1 MMVVGKSEIKVG
13 IVGLGTV
20 GGGTATVL
28 AENADVIAARATA
41 IRLAAVADIATEKA
55 RAFLDD
61 IGLKDT
67 VLTDNW
73 HDLIDD
79 PEIDIVVETI
89 GGTTLSREVI
99 SAALKA
105 GKSVVTANK
114 DLLAL
119 YGGELL
125 AIAAEKQTDLFFEAA
140 VAGGIPVVQAV
151 KEGLAGNRFKS
162 IMGIVN
168 GTTNFI
174 LTKMSETGEDFA
186 DALAE
191 AQRLGYAE
199 ADPTSDI
206 EGYDAARKV
215 AILSSMAFNSR
226 VTFDMVAC
234 EGITRISKWDMRY
247 ADEFGYTIKML
258 GIARHHGEE
267 DGGYIDARVHP
278 VMIPKNHPLATVRD
292 SYNAVY
298 VEGNAVEKTMF
309 YGRGAGALPTG
320 SAIVGDII
328 QAARNIVHNC
338 KARWG
343 CTCYLNLPVLPI
355 DEVEGKYYVR
365 ICVYDTVGVL
375 AALATALTENN
386 ISVDAVIQKRKIS
399 DDKAEIVIIT
409 YKVRHADMMAA
420 LKAIGD
426 LDCTY
431 EVSDYIRVEEDE
443 D

>member
-1 MMVVGKSEIKVG
+1 
-13 IVGLGTV
+13 
-20 GGGTATVL
+20 
-28 AENADVIAARATA
+28 
-41 IRLAAVADIATEKA
+41 
-55 RAFLDD
+55 
-61 IGLKDT
+61 
-67 VLTDNW
+67 
-73 HDLIDD
+73 
-79 PEIDIVVETI
+79 
-89 GGTTLSREVI
+89 
-99 SAALKA
+99 
-105 GKSVVTANK
+105 
-114 DLLAL
+114 
-119 YGGELL
+119 
-125 AIAAEKQTDLFFEAA
+125 
-140 VAGGIPVVQAV
+140 
-151 KEGLAGNRFKS
+151 
-162 IMGIVN
+162 
-168 GTTNFI
+168 
-174 LTKMSETGEDFA
+174 
-186 DALAE
+186 
-191 AQRLGYAE
+191 
-199 ADPTSDI
+199 
-206 EGYDAARKV
+206 
-215 AILSSMAFNSR
+215 
-226 VTFDMVAC
+226 
-234 EGITRISKWDMRY
+234 
-247 ADEFGYTIKML
+247 
-258 GIARHHGEE
+258 
-267 DGGYIDARVHP
+267 
-278 VMIPKNHPLATVRD
+278 MIPKNHPLATVRD

-355 DEVEGKYYVR
+355 DEVESKYYVR